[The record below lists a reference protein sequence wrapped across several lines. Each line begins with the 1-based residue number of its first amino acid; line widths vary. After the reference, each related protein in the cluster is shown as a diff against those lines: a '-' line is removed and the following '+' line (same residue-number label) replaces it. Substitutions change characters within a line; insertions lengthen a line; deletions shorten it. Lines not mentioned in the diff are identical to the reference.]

1 MNKKIKIN
9 ECSENCSCCEKE
21 PVIDFNSILD
31 SKLLYSKYLKIL
43 FKNSSGQKMCLYVP
57 KDVFQKWLSSHKG
70 GNVLSSFM
78 SDFFSNNNQVNEIV
92 DEFGDLIGD
101 KDMGNNSTNT
111 MVGKSKFGSDKA
123 IRQSIAKVKS
133 YDANLG
139 RGMITW

>member
-9 ECSENCSCCEKE
+9 ECSENCSCCQKE
-21 PVIDFNSILD
+21 PAIDFNSILD

-57 KDVFQKWLSSHKG
+57 KEVFQNWLLSHKG
-70 GNVLSSFM
+70 GNVLNSFM
-78 SDFFSNNNQVNEIV
+78 SDFFSGGGQVNEIV

-133 YDANLG
+133 YDANMG